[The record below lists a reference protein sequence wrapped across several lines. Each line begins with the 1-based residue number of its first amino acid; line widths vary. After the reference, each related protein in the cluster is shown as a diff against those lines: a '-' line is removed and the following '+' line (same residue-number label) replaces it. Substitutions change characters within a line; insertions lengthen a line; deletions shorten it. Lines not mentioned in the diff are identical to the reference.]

1 MSDVGAEAADSAT
14 PSAAAPAA
22 AGEGAEPAAA
32 TRRSL
37 PHRIRLS
44 FRRFRRSRPFWGS
57 VILLF
62 GAYFIGN
69 PIVGGGFGFAVD
81 LGAKALTPLLIAF
94 GMGAAALVALFQ
106 PAQRH
111 FPAIVAAGLSVAAL
125 PLANL
130 GGWIIGTAA
139 GIVGSSL
146 IFGWAP
152 YSEKQLSKLAAR
164 AERKAQR
171 AAGRRQRRRTGRAGA
186 GQPPGN

>member
-1 MSDVGAEAADSAT
+1 MSDVVAEAADSAT
-14 PSAAAPAA
+14 PSATAPADA
-22 AGEGAEPAAA
+22 VEGAEPAA

-37 PHRIRLS
+37 PHRIRLG

-62 GAYFIGN
+62 GAYCVGD
-69 PIVGGGFGFAVD
+69 PIVGGGFGFVVD

-94 GMGAAALVALFQ
+94 GMGAAALVALFL

-111 FPAIVAAGLSVAAL
+111 FPALVAAGLSVASL

-130 GGWIIGTAA
+130 GGWIMGMAA

-152 YSEKQLSKLAAR
+152 YSEKQLSKFAAR

-171 AAGRRQRRRTGRAGA
+171 AAGRPRRRRIGRASA
-186 GQPPGN
+186 GQPTGN

>member
-1 MSDVGAEAADSAT
+1 MSDVVAEAAESAT
-14 PSAAAPAA
+14 PPAAVPAA
-22 AGEGAEPAAA
+22 AVEGAEPAAA

-37 PHRIRLS
+37 AHRVRLS
-44 FRRFRRSRPFWGS
+44 FRSFRRSRPFWGS

-62 GAYFIGN
+62 GAYCIGN
-69 PIVGGGFGFAVD
+69 PIVGGGFAFVVD

-94 GMGAAALVALFQ
+94 GMGAAALVALFL

-111 FPAIVAAGLSVAAL
+111 FPAIVAAALSVASL

-130 GGWIIGTAA
+130 GGWIIGMAA
-139 GIVGSSL
+139 GIVGSSM

-152 YSEKQLSKLAAR
+152 YSEKQLSKLAAK

-171 AAGRRQRRRTGRAGA
+171 ATGRSRRGRIARTDA
-186 GQPPGN
+186 DQPTGS

>member
-1 MSDVGAEAADSAT
+1 MSDVVAEAADSAT
-14 PSAAAPAA
+14 PSAAAPADA
-22 AGEGAEPAAA
+22 VEGAEPAA

-37 PHRIRLS
+37 PHRIRLG

-57 VILLF
+57 VILLS
-62 GAYFIGN
+62 GAYFIGD
-69 PIVGGGFGFAVD
+69 PIVGGGFGFVVD

-94 GMGAAALVALFQ
+94 GMGAAALVALFL

-111 FPAIVAAGLSVAAL
+111 FPAIVAAGLSVASL

-130 GGWIIGTAA
+130 GGWIIGMAA

-152 YSEKQLSKLAAR
+152 YSEKQLSKFAAK

-171 AAGRRQRRRTGRAGA
+171 AAGRPRRRRIGRASA
-186 GQPPGN
+186 GQPTGN